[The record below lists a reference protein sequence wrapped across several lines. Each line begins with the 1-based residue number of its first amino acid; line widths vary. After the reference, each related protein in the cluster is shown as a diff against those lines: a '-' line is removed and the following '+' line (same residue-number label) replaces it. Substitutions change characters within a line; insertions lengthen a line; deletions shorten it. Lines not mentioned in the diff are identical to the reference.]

1 MTNEAKYLDY
11 LKRAT
16 ADLRE
21 ARRQVRELTESRHE
35 PVAIVGMSC
44 RYPGGVE
51 DPDGLWELV
60 SEGRDAITGFPD
72 NRGWPDDAAGRGGFL
87 HRADEFD
94 ADFFGI
100 SPREA
105 LAMDPQQRLLME
117 AAWEAFEAAGL
128 DPSAVRG
135 EPVGVFTG
143 LNLHDYAT
151 RAEAI
156 PAEAM
161 GYLSTGNSGSVASGR
176 IAYFLGLEGPA
187 LTVDTACSSSLVAL
201 HLAAQALRRGEC
213 AMALAGGATV
223 MSSPGA
229 FADFGAQGGLAP
241 DGRCKSF
248 AAAAD
253 GTAWGEGV
261 GLLLLERLSD
271 ARRLG
276 HPVLAVVRG
285 SAVNQDGASNG
296 LTAPNGRAQRRVIR
310 QALAD
315 ARLKPGDVDAVEAH
329 GTGTRLGDPIEA
341 QALLATYGQN
351 RPAGRPLRLGSL
363 KSNIGHTM
371 AAAGVGGVIKMVQ
384 AMRHGTLPRTLHVDE
399 PSPRI
404 DWSAG
409 SVELLTE
416 ARPWP
421 RADHPRR
428 AAVSSFGMSGTNAHV
443 ILEQFEEPAEPPAPS
458 GEPAPGTTTTAT
470 DTATAP
476 HPGATAAGVAAG
488 AAPAGAA
495 PADAPLP
502 YLLSARTPGALRAQ
516 AGRLRAHLA
525 DRPELPV
532 ADVAWS
538 LVTGRA
544 ALDHRA
550 VVVAESRDEL
560 LARLGALADGQ
571 DAPGTVRGTTAARA
585 AGRTAFVFPGQG
597 SQWPGMATGLAA
609 ASPVFRD
616 RLRACEEALAPHV
629 DWSLTAVL
637 RGDPDAPSLDR
648 VDVVQPA
655 LFAVMV
661 SLAALWRS
669 YGVEPDAVAGHSQ
682 GEIAAACV
690 AGALSLED
698 AALVVALRSQ
708 VLTRL
713 AGSGG
718 MMSVALPAGRVAPR
732 LAPWADRLAVAA
744 VNGPGATV
752 VAGEAAA
759 LDAFRA
765 AAEADGVR
773 IRRIPVDYAS
783 HSPQVEAVREDLLAR
798 LAAVTPKP
806 AEVPFYSSVTGT
818 RLTGTELD
826 AGYWYRNL
834 RRTVRFEETVRLLV
848 EDGVRYFVE
857 ASPHPVLV
865 GGMTETAE
873 TTEAG
878 HAVTV
883 TGSLARDEGDLG
895 RFLASAAEFHVRG
908 GAVDFTAAL
917 PAGRRVQLPR
927 YAFQRR
933 SYWLASTP
941 AVALPAAPA
950 PAATAEDTE
959 TLPAVLARLA
969 DDTERTAAVTEHVR
983 AAAAAVLGHAG
994 PEDVDPDRSFVE
1006 LGFESLTALQLR
1018 NRLRDSTALPLP
1030 ATLVFDHPTA
1040 RALAVHLAERL
1051 AGTPGEPAG
1060 DPLTGLFRQAHLTG
1074 RLTEGFTLL
1083 TAAAALRPD
1092 FARRADAG
1100 RWPAP
1105 VRITA
1110 GTGDLAVLC
1119 FPSLSAVSGPQ
1130 EYLRLGAALGTAGE
1144 VWALPHPGFGPGEPL
1159 PRTAAALTAAHAE
1172 TALELAAG
1180 RPLVLLGRSSG
1191 GWIAHAV
1198 AEHLAALGTPPAA
1211 VVLADTFSR
1220 AADRSSTRLMVSQLL
1235 ENEEAA
1241 ELLDDQRLVAMGGY
1255 FRAFA
1260 DWTPHPLDTPVL
1272 LLRATAEVPGAEQG
1286 ARGAGWEHAQHVVD
1300 VPGDHFSMLDTHHR
1314 TTADAIA
1321 SWLRTE
1327 VRG

>member
-1 MTNEAKYLDY
+1 MSTQPVTNEAKYLDY

-21 ARRQVRELTESRHE
+21 ARRQVRELTDRQHE
-35 PVAIVGMSC
+35 PVAIIGMSC
-44 RYPGGVE
+44 RYPGGVA

-60 SEGRDAITGFPD
+60 SEGRDAISGFPD
-72 NRGWPDDAAGRGGFL
+72 NRGWPEDKAGHGGFL
-87 HRADEFD
+87 HHADEFD

-105 LAMDPQQRLLME
+105 LAMDPQQRLLLE

-128 DPSAVRG
+128 DPSAARG
-135 EPVGVFTG
+135 EQVGVFTG

-151 RAEAI
+151 RAEAV

-161 GYLSTGNSGSVASGR
+161 GYLSTGNAGSVASGR

-187 LTVDTACSSSLVAL
+187 VTIDTACSSSLVAL

-213 AMALAGGATV
+213 GMALAGGATI

-229 FADFGAQGGLAP
+229 FADFGAQGGLAA

-248 AAAAD
+248 AASAD

-261 GLLLLERLSD
+261 GLLLVERLSD

-276 HPVLAVVRG
+276 HPVLAVLRG

-296 LTAPNGRAQRRVIR
+296 LTAPSGRAQRQVIR

-315 ARLKPGDVDAVEAH
+315 ARLNPADVDVVEAH

-351 RPAGRPLRLGSL
+351 RPAGSPLRLGSL

-384 AMRHGTLPRTLHVDE
+384 AMRHETLPKTLHVDA
-399 PSPRI
+399 PSPQI

-409 SVELLTE
+409 SVALLTE
-416 ARPWP
+416 AHPWP
-421 RADHPRR
+421 ATDRPRR

-443 ILEQFEEPAEPPAPS
+443 ILEEPEEQPGKQPEEHTAERTS
-458 GEPAPGTTTTAT
+458 G
-470 DTATAP
+470 
-476 HPGATAAGVAAG
+476 
-488 AAPAGAA
+488 
-495 PADAPLP
+495 PLP
-502 YLLSARTPGALRAQ
+502 WMLSARTPRALRAQ
-516 AGRLRAHLA
+516 AARLHTHLLAHPRQS
-525 DRPELPV
+525 D

-538 LVTGRA
+538 LATGRA
-544 ALDHRA
+544 ALDYRA
-550 VVVAESRDEL
+550 VVVADGRDDL
-560 LARLGALADGQ
+560 LDRLGALADGR
-571 DAPGTVRGTTAARA
+571 DAPHTVRGTAAART

-597 SQWPGMATGLAA
+597 SQWRGMATGLAA
-609 ASPVFRD
+609 SSAVFRD
-616 RLRACEEALAPHV
+616 RLTSCEEALAPHV
-629 DWSLTAVL
+629 DWSLTRVL

-661 SLAALWRS
+661 SLAALWGS
-669 YGVEPDAVAGHSQ
+669 YGIEPDAVAGHSQ

-690 AGALSLED
+690 SGALSLED

-713 AGSGG
+713 AGRGG
-718 MMSVALPAGRVAPR
+718 MVSVALPADRVAPL
-732 LAPWADRLAVAA
+732 LAPWADRIAVAA
-744 VNGPGATV
+744 VNGPNATV
-752 VAGEAAA
+752 VAGDADA
-759 LDAFRA
+759 LDAFLARS
-765 AAEADGVR
+765 EADGLR
-773 IRRIPVDYAS
+773 ARRVPVDYAS
-783 HSPQVEAVREDLLAR
+783 HSPHVETVREELLTR

-806 AEVPFYSSVTGT
+806 AEVPFYSAVTGT
-818 RLTGTELD
+818 PLSGTELD
-826 AGYWYRNL
+826 ADYWYRNL
-834 RRTVRFEETVRLLV
+834 RRTVRFDDTVRVLIQ
-848 EDGVRYFVE
+848 DGFRYFVE

-865 GGMTETAE
+865 GAVEETAE
-873 TTEAG
+873 TTEAAR
-878 HAVTV
+878 AVTV
-883 TGSLARDEGDLG
+883 TGSLLRDEGHPA
-895 RFLASAAEFHVRG
+895 RFLQSAGELYVRG
-908 GAVDFTAAL
+908 AAVDWTAAL
-917 PAGRRVQLPR
+917 PPARRVELPR

-933 SYWLASTP
+933 AFWLASTP
-941 AVALPAAPA
+941 AATLPAAAGPA
-950 PAATAEDTE
+950 PAAEEDTG
-959 TLPAVLARLA
+959 TLRRTLAGIA
-969 DDTERTAAVTEHVR
+969 DDAQRAAALAEHVR
-983 AAAAAVLGHAG
+983 AAAAAVLGHAA
-994 PEDVDPDRSFVE
+994 PQDVDPDRSFAE
-1006 LGFESLTALQLR
+1006 LGFESLTALHLR
-1018 NRLRDSTALPLP
+1018 NRLRDSTGLSLP
-1030 ATLVFDHPTA
+1030 ATLVFDHPTVT
-1040 RALAVHLAERL
+1040 ALTAHLSERL
-1051 AGTPGEPAG
+1051 GQAPGDSPG
-1060 DPLTGLFRQAHLTG
+1060 DPLTGLFRQAYRTG
-1074 RLTEGFTLL
+1074 RLTEGFQLL

-1092 FARRADAG
+1092 FATRAEADRR
-1100 RWPAP
+1100 PTP

-1130 EYLRLGAALGTAGE
+1130 EYLRLGAALGAAGE
-1144 VWALPHPGFGPGEPL
+1144 VWALPHPGFAAGEPL
-1159 PRTAAALTAAHAE
+1159 PRSAEALIGAQAE
-1172 TALELAAG
+1172 TAVELAAG
-1180 RPLVLLGRSSG
+1180 RPIVLLGRSSG

-1198 AEHLAALGTPPAA
+1198 AEHLAAHGTPAAA

-1220 AADRSSTRLMVSQLL
+1220 TADGSSTRLMVSQLL

-1255 FRAFA
+1255 FRVFA
-1260 DWTPHPLDTPVL
+1260 DWTPRALRTPVL
-1272 LLRATAEVPGAEQG
+1272 LLRATDEVPGAAPGE
-1286 ARGAGWEHAQHVVD
+1286 RGAGWEHAHHVVD
-1300 VPGDHFSMLDTHHR
+1300 VPGDHFSMLDAHHR
-1314 TTADAIA
+1314 TTADAVA